1 MDYTTFSYLDAQ
13 QSIGKK
19 VCDGIL
25 NIAPYKGE
33 MNATIPVKLGDDE
46 FEVEVRFKNDNGFK
60 R

>member
-13 QSIGKK
+13 QAIGKR

-46 FEVEVRFKNDNGFK
+46 FEVEVRMK
-60 R
+60 